1 MHLEGVLTVDD
12 RDAEIG
18 LDNGAEVEA
27 AGGSL
32 LSVDEDHV
40 HVFDLVTGEES
51 KCRNRAST
59 RCHWQV
65 MSEIMDMHA
74 HKKEWTKKCLSF
86 ISISTPISIYL
97 YLYLYFFLNIFF
109 YFQNT
114 PYICL
119 PYIPYAIWTSDPYSR
134 SVKTARVEACTRSGS
149 KVYLHVQTDMFPSK
163 AKKRSW
169 WLVIIQ
175 QKVQ

>member
-12 RDAEIG
+12 RDTEIG

-65 MSEIMDMHA
+65 KSWICMPI
-74 HKKEWTKKCLSF
+74 KKNGEKRAYFLSLSLHISLSIS
-86 ISISTPISIYL
+86 ISIST
-97 YLYLYFFLNIFF
+97 FF
-109 YFQNT
+109 
-114 PYICL
+114 
-119 PYIPYAIWTSDPYSR
+119 
-134 SVKTARVEACTRSGS
+134 
-149 KVYLHVQTDMFPSK
+149 
-163 AKKRSW
+163 
-169 WLVIIQ
+169 
-175 QKVQ
+175 

>member
-12 RDAEIG
+12 RDTEIG

-59 RCHWQV
+59 RCHC
-65 MSEIMDMHA
+65 
-74 HKKEWTKKCLSF
+74 KERCGK
-86 ISISTPISIYL
+86 
-97 YLYLYFFLNIFF
+97 
-109 YFQNT
+109 
-114 PYICL
+114 
-119 PYIPYAIWTSDPYSR
+119 
-134 SVKTARVEACTRSGS
+134 
-149 KVYLHVQTDMFPSK
+149 
-163 AKKRSW
+163 
-169 WLVIIQ
+169 
-175 QKVQ
+175 